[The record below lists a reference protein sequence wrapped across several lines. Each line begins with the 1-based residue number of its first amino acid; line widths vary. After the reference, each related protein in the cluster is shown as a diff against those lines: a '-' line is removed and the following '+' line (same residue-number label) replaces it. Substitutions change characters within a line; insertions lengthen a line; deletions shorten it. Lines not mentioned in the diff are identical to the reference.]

1 MPENVTPRRKR
12 LVISDAAVPF
22 VARGGR
28 IYGRQV
34 IYADLDIA
42 DGEEVLVVD
51 RNNHVIT
58 TARAM
63 L

>member
-1 MPENVTPRRKR
+1 MPENVAPRRKR

-28 IYGRQV
+28 VFGRQV
-34 IYADLDIA
+34 IDADLDIEN
-42 DGEEVLVVD
+42 GEEVLVVD

-63 L
+63 V

>member
-28 IYGRQV
+28 VFGRQV
-34 IYADLDIA
+34 IDADLDIEN
-42 DGEEVLVVD
+42 GEEVLVVD

-63 L
+63 V

>member
-1 MPENVTPRRKR
+1 LSENVTPRRKR

-28 IYGRQV
+28 IFGQQV
-34 IYADLDIA
+34 VDADLDIEN
-42 DGEEVLVVD
+42 GEEVLVVD

>member
-1 MPENVTPRRKR
+1 M
-12 LVISDAAVPF
+12 PF

-28 IYGRQV
+28 IFGQQV
-34 IYADLDIA
+34 IDADLDIA

-51 RNNHVIT
+51 KNDHVII

>member
-1 MPENVTPRRKR
+1 MPENASPIRKR

-28 IYGRQV
+28 IFGQQV
-34 IYADLDIA
+34 VDADQDIE
-42 DGEEVLVVD
+42 DGDEVLVVD

>member
-1 MPENVTPRRKR
+1 MPEKAAPRRKR

-28 IYGRQV
+28 VFGHQV
-34 IYADLDIA
+34 INADLDIA

-63 L
+63 V

>member
-1 MPENVTPRRKR
+1 LPENVAPRRKR

-28 IYGRQV
+28 VFGRQV
-34 IYADLDIA
+34 IDADLDIA

-51 RNNHVIT
+51 KNNHVIT